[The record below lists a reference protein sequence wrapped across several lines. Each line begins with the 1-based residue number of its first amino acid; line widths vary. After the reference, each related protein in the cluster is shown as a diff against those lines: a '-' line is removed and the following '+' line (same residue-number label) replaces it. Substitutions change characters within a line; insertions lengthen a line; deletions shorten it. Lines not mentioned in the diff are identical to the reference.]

1 VRTYAIP
8 TGRWYERKPANTP
21 VTLIV
26 GSNGSESRHCSTVV
40 DTSDGGL
47 RLKVDAPLT
56 PGQIVLVMFGDRSK
70 SAVRARV
77 AWAHNQSGGQWEAG
91 LHLLQHSSAEAA

>member
-8 TGRWYERKPANTP
+8 TGRWYERKPAHTP

-26 GSNGSESRHCSTVV
+26 ASNGSESRHCSTVV

-56 PGQIVLVMFGDRSK
+56 PGQIVLLMSGDRSK
-70 SAVRARV
+70 SAVRGRVVWARE
-77 AWAHNQSGGQWEAG
+77 QYGGQWEAG
-91 LHLLQHSSAEAA
+91 LELLQQSLEAA